1 MNIKF
6 SNEII
11 KEIQRRGNI
20 EAPEGYVTGESYEEW
35 LLTEERSVNM
45 GRYLIVDGK
54 ENNTKIISYSMIN
67 LFREI
72 FPEKKSLSG
81 EDVFAFTQKEV
92 AAILNNSTQLIKD
105 DELLKQYIDKHSDD
119 YGINDKKFEDIRE
132 TFIWIQICFSEILS
146 NMVFYDRSAICC
158 EWE

>member
-1 MNIKF
+1 MLSRLGGI
-6 SNEII
+6 
-11 KEIQRRGNI
+11 
-20 EAPEGYVTGESYEEW
+20 
-35 LLTEERSVNM
+35 LL

-54 ENNTKIISYSMIN
+54 ENNTKIISYPMIN

-81 EDVFAFTQKEV
+81 EDAFAFTRKEV
-92 AAILNNSTQLIKD
+92 AAILNNSTQLLKD

-119 YGINDKKFEDIRE
+119 YGIKGEEFKDIKEIFER
-132 TFIWIQICFSEILS
+132 IQRDFAEILAD
-146 NMVFYDRSAICC
+146 MVFHDRRCICC